1 MSEDKGT
8 NSNKTG
14 NSNKKSFSIKEIGLP
29 KIITAILCGIALL
42 MLSVPGMWNKNA
54 NQSRTYEPV
63 ARESISAVVGSD
75 TNSAY
80 VENMEQKLETMLRKV
95 DGIGDVEVMVTLK
108 TSKEQIALKNSAN
121 SQVSNSETDSQ
132 GGTRVESNTTVNE
145 ETVMS
150 QSGSGESSPYVVK
163 EIEPEVEGVL
173 VIAKGGDNSKIIS
186 EINSAVQVLF
196 DVPAHKIKVMKMI

>member
-1 MSEDKGT
+1 MSDDKG
-8 NSNKTG
+8 SK
-14 NSNKKSFSIKEIGLP
+14 SNKKSFSVKEIGLP
-29 KIITAILCGIALL
+29 KIITAIIAGIALL
-42 MLSVPGMWNKNA
+42 MLSVPGVWNKNQEKA
-54 NQSRTYEPV
+54 NVPIE
-63 ARESISAVVGSD
+63 RESISATSGSD
-75 TNSAY
+75 SSSIYTM
-80 VENMEQKLETMLRKV
+80 NMEEKLENILRKV

-108 TSKEQIALKNSAN
+108 TSKEQVALKDSAN
-121 SQVSNSETDSQ
+121 SQTSNSETDSQ
-132 GGTRVESNTTVNE
+132 GGNRVESDTNVSE

-173 VIAKGGDNSKIIS
+173 VIAKGGDNGNVIS